1 MKNLK
6 LLSKKLLIITL
17 TLFASFK
24 VHSSDKPVD
33 IWKENEK
40 KSDQNSVSNLPADES
55 NNLSSEISI
64 YNKKSNDDTL
74 DIVED
79 ISLNSKKIKIS
90 GLYDPQDYDLNI
102 NMWSNSDGDQLKD
115 LFGRITRLNL
125 SEDASE
131 LMNISILTNAH
142 YPKKKYYRERIFK
155 IEIRLV
161 NKKFKF

>member
-6 LLSKKLLIITL
+6 LLSKKLLVITL
-17 TLFASFK
+17 ILFASFK
-24 VHSSDKPVD
+24 VYSSDKPVD

-40 KSDQNSVSNLPADES
+40 KSDQNSVSNLPTDES
-55 NNLSSEISI
+55 NNLSSEVSI
-64 YNKKSNDDTL
+64 YNKKSNDETL

-79 ISLNSKKIKIS
+79 ISLISKKIKIS

-115 LFGRITRLNL
+115 LFGRIAKLNL

-131 LMNISILTNAH
+131 LMNVSILINAH
-142 YPKKKYYRERIFK
+142 YPKKKHH
-155 IEIRLV
+155 
-161 NKKFKF
+161 